1 MKDSFSCA
9 LFRKVGVRRIFFLVA
24 HSKNR
29 LSRPGDWA
37 GTAGTAGFKEN
48 QKNTIKIIQ
57 DMAQQAISFIQDL
70 EDAV

>member
-1 MKDSFSCA
+1 
-9 LFRKVGVRRIFFLVA
+9 VA

-57 DMAQQAISFIQDL
+57 DMAQQEISFIQDL